1 MLEFVLGSFQQIQE
15 EAGEA
20 SMAVDLDGDGEADVM
35 VTGVDADGDGVPDF
49 LQVNIITTFCR
60 WYHRV
65 VIATPLLVH
74 PTATR
79 AQHCSHTSLRMLTTQ
94 YCSPQQ

>member
-1 MLEFVLGSFQQIQE
+1 MLEFVLVSFQQIQE

-49 LQVNIITTFCR
+49 LQVNIITTF
-60 WYHRV
+60 
-65 VIATPLLVH
+65 
-74 PTATR
+74 
-79 AQHCSHTSLRMLTTQ
+79 
-94 YCSPQQ
+94 